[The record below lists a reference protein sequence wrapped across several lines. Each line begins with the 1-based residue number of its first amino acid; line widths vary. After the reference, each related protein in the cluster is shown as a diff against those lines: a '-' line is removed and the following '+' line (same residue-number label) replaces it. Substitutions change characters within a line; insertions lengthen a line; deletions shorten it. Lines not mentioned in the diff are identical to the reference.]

1 MTDPHSDAPTN
12 AEPATETTTITATE
26 LATHLVCPRRYE
38 FRFERPLS
46 AREGSHDRVRA
57 RRRELLRRPIIAGL
71 RADGDAAADRVDAAL
86 ERFDRHWHS
95 SRESYLADEQEQY
108 DEEAVAAAIEA
119 YFSNGGHDHAERLV
133 DADTTLG
140 YERDG
145 IRYEAAVDAVVERDQ
160 GYLAIRYVPDLTGIL
175 HVSWSDS
182 HVRDFL
188 DGRKY
193 YPRQIGSFVRAG
205 VAIRGLKAEFGID
218 LPCDFAYVAPLA
230 ESRPAYEFASE
241 SGSESASEPGVHV
254 DIAHRHFEDAYE
266 EERLDLVELIGDRAA
281 AIRAGET
288 DPRER
293 RFDEITATACEYCAY
308 RDACPDHLAAEV
320 SFGDRPRSRSQ
331 SRVSGDDDTT
341 EHGRK
346 QDTADAPTGDD

>member
-1 MTDPHSDAPTN
+1 MTDPNSDAPTN
-12 AEPATETTTITATE
+12 AETATETTVITATE
-26 LATHLVCPRRYE
+26 LATHLVCPRQYE
-38 FRFERPLS
+38 FTFERPLS
-46 AREGSHDRVRA
+46 PREGSRDRVRA
-57 RRRELLRRPIIAGL
+57 RRRDLLRRPIIAGL
-71 RADGDAAADRVDAAL
+71 RADARSETERIDTAL
-86 ERFDRHWHS
+86 EQFDQRWRL
-95 SRESYLADEQEQY
+95 SRESYLAGEQERY
-108 DEEAVAAAIEA
+108 DEEAVGAAIEA
-119 YFSNGGHDHAERLV
+119 YFSNGGHGHAERLV
-133 DADTTLG
+133 DADATLG

-230 ESRPAYEFASE
+230 ESRPAYEFEPGPESP
-241 SGSESASEPGVHV
+241 SGSGVHV
-254 DIAHRHFEDAYE
+254 DIARRHFEGAYE
-266 EERLDLVELIGDRAA
+266 EERWDLVELIADRAA

-308 RDACPDHLAAEV
+308 RDACPDYLAAEL
-320 SFGDRPRSRSQ
+320 SFGDRPRSRPQ
-331 SRVSGDDDTT
+331 SRVSGNADDTT

-346 QDTADAPTGDD
+346 QDTTDAPTGDD